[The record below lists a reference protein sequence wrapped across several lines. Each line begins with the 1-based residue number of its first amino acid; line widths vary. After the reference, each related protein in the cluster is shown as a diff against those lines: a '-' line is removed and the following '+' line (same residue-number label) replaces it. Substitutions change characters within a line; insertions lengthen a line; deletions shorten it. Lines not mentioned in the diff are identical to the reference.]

1 MENSIFEN
9 TFQKY
14 AGIITEGAK
23 VHRRLTKEQNSA
35 LKKVYIVL
43 RDCLKNV
50 LRDAREM
57 DVTTDNYGHK
67 FEDFMREYQSSNP
80 YIEVLDRETIKVCL
94 PDDVKKT
101 FKCLENSLTL
111 KIVAKTKS
119 ILKTGSIIS
128 KAGVER
134 GRTNKVKAIY
144 VRTDML
150 FKNFNDVK
158 VALQHEIQHIAHQAG
173 VDGIDGDEAEV
184 VKLKKYYSDS
194 GEISA
199 HCKSF
204 AYMYLKKY
212 PDDAELDFGKFT
224 RTFCNKKHKSI
235 DTYMGFGKGDE
246 TERRV
251 YENFVDTLKVS
262 LTYFKQF

>member
-1 MENSIFEN
+1 MENSTFEN

-14 AGIITEGAK
+14 VDIITEGAK
-23 VHRRLTKEQNSA
+23 AQRRLTKEQNLA
-35 LKKVYIVL
+35 LKKVYVIV
-43 RDCLKNV
+43 RDCLKSL
-50 LRDAREM
+50 LRDAKESG
-57 DVTTDNYGHK
+57 VTVDNYNER
-67 FEDFMREYQSSNP
+67 FADFMRDDQPGSP
-80 YIEVLDRETIKVCL
+80 YVEAVDRETVKVGL
-94 PDDVKKT
+94 PEDVKKT
-101 FKCLENSLTL
+101 FKCLEDLLTL
-111 KIVAKTKS
+111 KIVTKTKP

-128 KAGVER
+128 KAGLER
-134 GRTNKVKAIY
+134 SRTNKVKAIY
-144 VRTDML
+144 IRTDML

-173 VDGIDGDEAEV
+173 VDGIDGDETET

-212 PDDAELDFGKFT
+212 PDDEELDFFKFT

-235 DTYMGFGKGDE
+235 DTYMDFGKGDE

-251 YENFVDTLKVS
+251 YENFVDTLTVS